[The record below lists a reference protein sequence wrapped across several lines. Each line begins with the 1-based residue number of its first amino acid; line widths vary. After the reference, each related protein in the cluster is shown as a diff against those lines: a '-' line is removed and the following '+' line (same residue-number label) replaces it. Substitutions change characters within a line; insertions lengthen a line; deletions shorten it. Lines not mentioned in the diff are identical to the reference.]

1 MPNHH
6 DIHWYP
12 MRITYNRELKI
23 KRLLDDMNIEN
34 FVPMRYDYVNMKDGK
49 RKKKMIPAIRNLV
62 FVRTSKEVLT
72 GLKMTRS
79 EFEPMRYMTRQSLE
93 TGQHEVICVPD
104 KQMDDFIKVASAPA
118 DQFMILDNCDFAG
131 SIGKRVEITEG
142 YFAGVEGI
150 IKRIKRNK
158 HVVVQISGVAAVA
171 ITFVPA
177 CQLSIIN

>member
-1 MPNHH
+1 MSDNQ
-6 DIHWYP
+6 DIRWYP

-34 FVPMRYDYVNMKDGK
+34 FVPMRYDYVNLKDGK
-49 RKKKMIPAIRNLV
+49 RKKMMIPAIRNLV

-72 GLKMTRS
+72 GLKMTRA
-79 EFEPMRYMTRQSLE
+79 EFEPMRYITRQSLE
-93 TGQHEVICVPD
+93 TGQHEIIHVPD
-104 KQMDDFIKVASAPA
+104 KQMNDFIKVASAPA
-118 DQFMILDNCDFAG
+118 DQFMVLDNNNFT
-131 SIGKRVEITEG
+131 STIGKRVEITEG

-177 CQLSIIN
+177 SQLSVIN

>member
-1 MPNHH
+1 
-6 DIHWYP
+6 

-93 TGQHEVICVPD
+93 TGQHEIICVPD

-118 DQFMILDNCDFAG
+118 DQFMILDNCDFVG